1 MVIQGKDGEIV
12 VGNKTIKD
20 LEAEINRLL
29 NNNAAGD
36 QASQDLLKQLAEKQ
50 K

>member
-1 MVIQGKDGEIV
+1 LVIQGKDGEIAI
-12 VGNKTIKD
+12 GNKTIRE
-20 LEAEINRLL
+20 LEAEIQRLL

-36 QASQDLLKQLAEKQ
+36 QASQDLLRQLAEKQ